1 MNIKQCLKTTLH
13 IVGLPL
19 MQIYFD
25 HHTKSPVIKAY
36 IYAYLFGVV
45 MYICITWLGCQT
57 RGWTYPRT
65 PVRIITV
72 NSRNTEISKSA
83 LKSKAEGVYSYST
96 VNTHNL
102 ECPSTIRTNPQHG
115 KCPVHSSFDLRQN
128 APFSVLAFHFFKVLN
143 NIRMPNVASLFS
155 KLSLQFQM
163 QLECIIYASFIQFSF
178 QI

>member
-1 MNIKQCLKTTLH
+1 MPTINVDLFR
-13 IVGLPL
+13 P
-19 MQIYFD
+19 FD
-25 HHTKSPVIKAY
+25 HTKSPVIKAY

-72 NSRNTEISKSA
+72 KSRNTEISKSA

-102 ECPSTIRTNPQHG
+102 ECSSTIRTINSMESVPYTHHLICVRMHHLAFLLSIFFLSFKQH
-115 KCPVHSSFDLRQN
+115 QN
-128 APFSVLAFHFFKVLN
+128 AEFSVFVFKTFSAVS
-143 NIRMPNVASLFS
+143 NVARMHHLV
-155 KLSLQFQM
+155 
-163 QLECIIYASFIQFSF
+163 SFFHFSF